1 MKKYRKLLLVLAAAA
16 LISGALHLALT
27 AKYAGWQPA
36 AGVITDIQLHR
47 SHGRN
52 RRGSRYSYEI
62 YYRYTVEDRE
72 YSGVNAYSGR
82 DTAHYAGES
91 VTVWYDPAAPDHGSF
106 HPPGPGLWPMVPFI
120 IGLPLARAIL
130 KEKRGSKHGKAKR

>member
-1 MKKYRKLLLVLAAAA
+1 MKKYRKLLLVLAAAV
-16 LISGALHLALT
+16 LVSGALQLALT
-27 AKYAGWQPA
+27 AKYASWLPA
-36 AGVITDIQLHR
+36 DGIITDIQLHR
-47 SHGRN
+47 SYGKGHHS
-52 RRGSRYSYEI
+52 SRYSYEI
-62 YYRYTVEDRE
+62 YYRYTVEGRE

-120 IGLPLARAIL
+120 IGVPLAVRSL
-130 KEKRGSKHGKAKR
+130 KQKRGSKHGKAKR